1 MTNIELNPGQQFIV
15 DEAIKW
21 YKNKNSPQVFQ
32 YDGPPGSGK
41 SVVLNEIVRR
51 LKLDPIRQIAA
62 MSFIGSASLVMR
74 MKGLLNAK
82 TAHSWIYD
90 VQEVPLRDKFGAVI
104 YDEELGVPIK
114 VPKFI
119 PVDHLPNDIK
129 LIVIDEGYSMP
140 LKLRPDIEKF
150 GIKILVCGDQ
160 NQLPPVNDMPAF
172 LDKGKIYHLTQCM
185 RQMGKDD
192 INFICGRVNLG
203 LPLLS
208 GYYGNSMVIDYGD
221 LTDDMLMWADAIICG
236 TNKSRDF
243 YNNRIRAILGKQAD
257 VPQYGEKVVCRN
269 NNWLVEVRGDTGYKI
284 NLTNG
289 LIGRVVNNPD
299 VSSMGSGMFSM
310 DFAPDLA
317 NVVFRDLRC
326 NYKHMISDWNT
337 RSTIKNNRYELGAKF
352 EYAYAI
358 TAHIAQGSQFHKV
371 VYIEEWMHKDI
382 QTNVNLVGASRADTA
397 LIYVKMRQNF

>member
-1 MTNIELNPGQQFIV
+1 MTDLELNPGQLFIV
-15 DEAIKW
+15 EEAVKW
-21 YKNKNSPQVFQ
+21 YKNKYSDRVFQ

-51 LKLDPIRQIAA
+51 LGLDPIREIAA

-90 VQEVPLRDKFGAVI
+90 VREVALRDKFGQVI
-104 YDEELGVPIK
+104 YDEELGVHIK
-114 VPKFI
+114 VPKFE
-119 PVDHLPNDIK
+119 PVQNLPKGIK

-140 LKLRPDIEKF
+140 LKLRADIEKF
-150 GIKILVCGDQ
+150 GIKIIVCGDQ
-160 NQLPPVNDMPAF
+160 NQLPPVNDYPAF
-172 LDKGKIYHLTQCM
+172 LDHGKIYHLTQCM
-185 RQMGKDD
+185 RQLGKDD

-203 LPLLS
+203 LPLLN
-208 GYYGNSMVIDYGD
+208 GYYGNSMVIDASD

-236 TNKSRDF
+236 TNKSRDY
-243 YNNRIRAILGKQAD
+243 YNNRIRAIIGKRSD
-257 VPQYGEKVVCRN
+257 LPQFGERVVCRN
-269 NNWLVEVRGDTGYKI
+269 NNWLIEEVCDTGYKI

-289 LIGRVVNNPD
+289 LIGTVLNNPD
-299 VSSMGSGMFSM
+299 VSTIASGMFSM
-310 DFAPDLA
+310 DFAPELA

-326 NYKHMISDWNT
+326 NYKHMVSDYTMRN
-337 RSTIKNNRYELGAKF
+337 TIKNNRYELGAKF
-352 EYAYAI
+352 EFAYAI

-371 VYIEEWMHKDI
+371 IYIEEYMHESI

-397 LIYVKMRQNF
+397 LIYVKRK